1 VRDCVSLDI
10 SVLSYRY
17 RWARTVCRSPSVKK
31 FRETCV
37 QMIGDKYQSLLA
49 KSGAILASGILDAG
63 GRNVVFSLSSR
74 AGFVKMGAAVGIMMF
89 MQNW

>member
-1 VRDCVSLDI
+1 
-10 SVLSYRY
+10 
-17 RWARTVCRSPSVKK
+17 
-31 FRETCV
+31 
-37 QMIGDKYQSLLA
+37 MIGDKYQSLLA